1 MTTGSDPRWSG
12 VVVADDPRPAPGAPA
27 GFDAARAVADA
38 VLYEGYLLYP
48 YRRSSGKN
56 RVRWQFGVLAPP
68 RWIEEQP
75 ASGSPGV
82 SGSADGCRQQAEC
95 LVEAA
100 PSATVFLRLRFLQVI
115 RRRVERRDPGGRF
128 AQVDEL
134 EVDGTRE
141 LSFDEAHPR
150 EFDLAV
156 ALSDLLEPAGPDRAG
171 PPSANTGGGPF
182 SIPLSVPGG
191 VDVEPLG
198 PRPGEARV
206 VRRRWPVTAAVH
218 LSATRAEA
226 PFRLYRLR
234 VVVENT
240 VADLAAGRPRAEAL
254 RRSLVAAHSLL
265 GVRGGRF
272 LSLLDPPTWAAAAA
286 RACENLRVFPV
297 LAGGEGARDV
307 MLCSPIILYDDPRTA
322 PESPGDLF
330 DATEIDEILSL
341 RTQALTDEEKREAR
355 ATDRRAA
362 EIIDRVDGIP
372 RAMLDRLHGAVRSLR
387 PVESPT
393 ASPAADVEARAA
405 GRPQPQ
411 PAAAPSGHQDL
422 GPAPEQTPAWWEPE
436 ADRSVHPDRD
446 SVLVAGVT
454 VARGSRVRLR
464 PRPRGSD
471 AHDMFLAGRAA
482 RVEAIFLDVDGSRHA
497 AVTLDGDETGD
508 LHRAAGRYF
517 YFAPDELE
525 PLDDRAD
532 ANRTGAP

>member
-1 MTTGSDPRWSG
+1 MT
-12 VVVADDPRPAPGAPA
+12 AAGATTEVPA

-56 RVRWQFGVLAPP
+56 RMRWQFGVLAPP
-68 RWIEEQP
+68 GWTAEQP
-75 ASGSPGV
+75 AAGAPGV
-82 SGSADGCRQQAEC
+82 SGSADGSFQQADC
-95 LVEAA
+95 LLEA
-100 PSATVFLRLRFLQVI
+100 PGSATVFLRLRFLQVI
-115 RRRVERRDPGGRF
+115 RRRVEQRDASGRF
-128 AQVDEL
+128 VPVDEL
-134 EVDGTRE
+134 DVDGTRE
-141 LSFDEAHPR
+141 LSFDEGRPC
-150 EFDLAV
+150 EVDLTV
-156 ALSDLLEPAGPDRAG
+156 ALSDLIDPEHGPL
-171 PPSANTGGGPF
+171 
-182 SIPLSVPGG
+182 SIPVLVPGG
-191 VDVEPLG
+191 VDAEPLG
-198 PRPGEARV
+198 RRPGEARV

-226 PFRLYRLR
+226 PFRLHRLR

-254 RRSLVAAHSLL
+254 HRSLVAAHSLL

-272 LSLLDPPTWAAAAA
+272 LSLLDPPAWAATAA

-297 LAGGEGARDV
+297 LAGGARDV

-341 RTQALTDEEKREAR
+341 RTAALTEEEKREAR

-362 EIIDRVDGIP
+362 EILDRVDGIP

-387 PVESPT
+387 PVEPP
-393 ASPAADVEARAA
+393 PAPPPADAGARGDAGARADA
-405 GRPQPQ
+405 QPQ
-411 PAAAPSGHQDL
+411 PAAAGHPD
-422 GPAPEQTPAWWEPE
+422 PDPHPVWWEPE

-471 AHDMFLAGRAA
+471 AHDMFLAGRVAW
-482 RVEAIFLDVDGSRHA
+482 VEAIFLDVDGTRHA
-497 AVTLDGDETGD
+497 AVTLDGDGAGD

-517 YFAPDELE
+517 YFAPDELD
-525 PLDDRAD
+525 PLDVPTDADR
-532 ANRTGAP
+532 TSAP